1 MELNL
6 ATSVQMIAI
15 VTFIATVLNYTVIK
29 PLKGS
34 ISSLEKTIAKM
45 DGTIERVVTNQAEY
59 DRRLTITE
67 QSVKSAHH
75 RIDEIKGGH

>member
-1 MELNL
+1 MILDL
-6 ATSVQMIAI
+6 PTMVQLIAV
-15 VTFIATVLNYTVIK
+15 VTFIATVLNYTIIK
-29 PLKGS
+29 PLKDS
-34 ISSLEKTIAKM
+34 ISALGQTIAKM
-45 DGTIERVVTNQAEY
+45 DGTIERVVNNQAEY